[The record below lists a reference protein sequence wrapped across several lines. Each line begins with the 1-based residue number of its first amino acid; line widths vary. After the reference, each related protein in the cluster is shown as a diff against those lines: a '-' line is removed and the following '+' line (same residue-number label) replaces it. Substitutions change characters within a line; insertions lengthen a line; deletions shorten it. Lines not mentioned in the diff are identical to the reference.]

1 MRIIVN
7 ALKSF
12 FSSELITNPQPYMNF
27 LHTKNN
33 DDDVEEE
40 VEDTESGIDD
50 SMLDEISEEVATPEE
65 PEGFGHIKED
75 DPEEEEEEKKDEDA
89 EDSET
94 LEEDAEDV
102 DYDSFDDEDPL

>member
-1 MRIIVN
+1 
-7 ALKSF
+7 
-12 FSSELITNPQPYMNF
+12 MNF
-27 LHTKNN
+27 LHTTKN
-33 DDDVEEE
+33 DDDTEEE

-50 SMLDEISEEVATPEE
+50 SMLDEISEEVVTPEE

-75 DPEEEEEEKKDEDA
+75 TAEEEEVEKKDEDA
-89 EDSET
+89 EDTET